1 MLKKWIIGLLLVT
14 VTVVAPVAAQDGPQV
29 VFTGWLAGDYDI
41 FLMDATT
48 GTLRNLTNN
57 DFAQDRSAV
66 WSPDGSQIL
75 FISDR
80 ETDDDVT
87 YLRYSIYTMSA
98 TGENVTQLYNGVNF
112 DSRPVWSPD
121 GTRIAFKTDVADGR
135 NAQCVLLTMD
145 SAGGNIQEHMRIP
158 YCVDFDVAWSPD
170 GESLLFVMK
179 DIGTADRDVAVLNL
193 ADNTVTNLTQE
204 VDTVSYDDTSPVWSA
219 DGSEIAF
226 VSTRLGGFS
235 VLVMDADG
243 GNVRRL
249 STTQGDNIGPHWLPD
264 DLLLFGISQDD
275 VYQLTSINAD
285 GSNGILLTTS
295 NDYKYSWSVAG
306 DGSQVA
312 YVADDDIYTG
322 GERLIIMG
330 IDGSNVQQYAAPR
343 DSQGVSQLM
352 WRP

>member
-1 MLKKWIIGLLLVT
+1 MLKKWIAGLLLTGV
-14 VTVVAPVAAQDGPQV
+14 VWVAPVAAQEGPQLA
-29 VFTGWLAGDYDI
+29 FTGWLAGDYDI
-41 FLMDATT
+41 FLMDAAS

-57 DFAQDRSAV
+57 DFAQDRSPV

-98 TGENVTQLYNGVNF
+98 AGENVTPLYDGINF

-121 GTRIAFKTDVADGR
+121 GSRIAFKADVADGR
-135 NAQCVLLTMD
+135 NAQCVLVTMD
-145 SAGGNIQEHMRIP
+145 ADGSNAQEHLRIP

-170 GESLLFVMK
+170 GMLLLFVMK
-179 DIGTADRDVAVLNL
+179 DIVTADRDVAVLNL

-204 VDTVSYDDTSPVWSA
+204 VDSTPYDETAPVWSA

-226 VSTRLGGFS
+226 VSTRFGGLS
-235 VLVMDADG
+235 VLVMQADG
-243 GNVRRL
+243 SEVRRL
-249 STTQGDNIGPHWLPD
+249 STTLGDNTGPHWLPD
-264 DLLLFGISQDD
+264 NLLLFGTGQED
-275 VYQLTSINAD
+275 VFQLMSMNAD
-285 GSNGILLTTS
+285 GSGSSLLTTS
-295 NDYKYSWSVAG
+295 NDYKYSWSVSV

-312 YVADDDIYTG
+312 YVADDDIYAG

-330 IDGSNVQQYAAPR
+330 IDGIDVQQYAAPR